1 MTVENNQTV
10 LNVALDTKVSMI
22 DLQNVQQTI
31 MDRLNELMRTFDG
44 MFADK
49 EGTRKKFAQLEK
61 AINKLNDM
69 MKHQQDRGN
78 SIDNDDAMLT
88 KKSVGPMDCASCDK
102 GIVNLNAMRAE
113 HLSWNRLPFRE
124 PNERIAK
131 YG

>member
-1 MTVENNQTV
+1 
-10 LNVALDTKVSMI
+10 
-22 DLQNVQQTI
+22 
-31 MDRLNELMRTFDG
+31 MDRLNELMRNLDG

-49 EGTRKKFAQLEK
+49 EGTRKKIAMLEK

-69 MKHQQDRGN
+69 MKHVNERGN
-78 SIDNDDAMLT
+78 SVEPDDAMMT
-88 KKSVGPMDCASCDK
+88 KRSVGPADCASCDK
-102 GIVNLNAMRAE
+102 GIVNLNAMRAD

>member
-1 MTVENNQTV
+1 MGQ
-10 LNVALDTKVSMI
+10 
-22 DLQNVQQTI
+22 
-31 MDRLNELMRTFDG
+31 
-44 MFADK
+44 
-49 EGTRKKFAQLEK
+49 
-61 AINKLNDM
+61 INKLNDM

-131 YG
+131 VFI

>member
-1 MTVENNQTV
+1 MTVEKNQTV
-10 LNVALDTKVSMI
+10 VNVALDTKVSMI

-113 HLSWNRLPFRE
+113 HLSWNILPFRE

>member
-1 MTVENNQTV
+1 
-10 LNVALDTKVSMI
+10 
-22 DLQNVQQTI
+22 

-49 EGTRKKFAQLEK
+49 EGTRKKFAALEK
-61 AINKLNDM
+61 AINKLSDM
-69 MKHQQDRGN
+69 MKHVQDRGN

-131 YG
+131 YGQGFSRFLAATNQAQDMIQLRTAN

>member
-1 MTVENNQTV
+1 MTVEKNQTV
-10 LNVALDTKVSMI
+10 VNVALDTKVSMI

>member
-1 MTVENNQTV
+1 
-10 LNVALDTKVSMI
+10 
-22 DLQNVQQTI
+22 

-49 EGTRKKFAQLEK
+49 EGTRKKFAALEK

-69 MKHQQDRGN
+69 MKHVQDRGN

-131 YG
+131 YGQGFSRFLAATN

>member
-1 MTVENNQTV
+1 MIVEKNQTV
-10 LNVALDTKVSMI
+10 VNVALDTKVSMI